1 MANYKWE
8 VYDAKSWVDVPGP
21 ACFARS
27 VTEMRLLQVVQ
38 LCAALAAHP
47 VLSAAAAKID
57 DYSGVGVV
65 KHISYDVLKTITLER
80 TRARARTRARSG
92 CHVLAVH
99 VAVAA
104 VAPT

>member
-1 MANYKWE
+1 MQ
-8 VYDAKSWVDVPGP
+8 VGSSFCTLPG
-21 ACFARS
+21 AECGR
-27 VTEMRLLQVVQ
+27 R
-38 LCAALAAHP
+38 
-47 VLSAAAAKID
+47 KIVKFD

>member
-1 MANYKWE
+1 MFCEIGYR
-8 VYDAKSWVDVPGP
+8 DATCRS
-21 ACFARS
+21 AAAFA
-27 VTEMRLLQVVQ
+27 
-38 LCAALAAHP
+38 HYP
-47 VLSAAAAKID
+47 VLSAAAAKFD

-80 TRARARTRARSG
+80 TRARAHTCARSG